1 MPIAIRHEDED
12 DWWHRVASRGEHAP
26 HPPEET
32 AERMVD
38 TIAVL
43 PGLNGLRAST
53 TKAESESY

>member
-26 HPPEET
+26 HAPEET

-38 TIAVL
+38 NYRCLAQPQRVT
-43 PGLNGLRAST
+43 GLYDKG
-53 TKAESESY
+53 